1 MDSSDDV
8 RSVAASSLLPVV
20 QQLVCLSAD
29 QVSYLLSFMPF
40 VTFVVSC
47 CCCHFFCVVFCYSVA
62 KTRKLCI
69 CIISECRINCVCPIS
84 GLKLHF
90 HFFSP
95 PPPSPSRHNHN
106 YYHHHPHTT
115 TPSSPHL
122 SHYHFLTTPPPPG
135 Q

>member
-1 MDSSDDV
+1 MTSDQWLL
-8 RSVAASSLLPVV
+8 RLCCPWCNNSCASVLIRCRIFCHSCLL
-20 QQLVCLSAD
+20 LH
-29 QVSYLLSFMPF
+29 LLSLVAV
-40 VTFVVSC
+40 VT
-47 CCCHFFCVVFCYSVA
+47 FFCVVFCYSVA

-84 GLKLHF
+84 GLKLRF

-95 PPPSPSRHNHN
+95 PPPSLSRHNHN